1 MIFLKILL
9 VFSFLIVLWQDVQ
22 SREVYWFLFPIIG
35 VCCGF
40 LYFLNTMPELF
51 LISIF
56 MNLIF
61 LSILLLVIYLY
72 SKYKLKSSL
81 KTSIG
86 SGDVLLFF
94 ALCLSFSSV
103 SFITCFVLSLTFSL
117 VLHLLFKK
125 RDSIKTVPLA
135 GYMSLFFVLVY
146 LGSWTG
152 LIDSLYII

>member
-1 MIFLKILL
+1 MIILKIILIL
-9 VFSFLIVLWQDVQ
+9 SLLIVLWQDVK

-35 VCCGF
+35 GCCGF
-40 LYFLNTMPELF
+40 LYFFNSMPELF
-51 LISIF
+51 LISLF

-61 LSILLLVIYLY
+61 VSILLLVIYLY

-86 SGDVLLFF
+86 SGDILLFL

-117 VLHLLFKK
+117 VLHLFIQK

>member
-9 VFSFLIVLWQDVQ
+9 VFSFLIVIWQDVKA
-22 SREVYWFLFPIIG
+22 REVYWFLFPVIAI
-35 VCCGF
+35 CCGY
-40 LYFLNTMPELF
+40 LYYLNTMPELF
-51 LISIF
+51 LISLF
-56 MNLIF
+56 MNIIF
-61 LSILLLVIYLY
+61 VSILLLVVYLY
-72 SKYKLKSSL
+72 SKHKLKSAF

-86 SGDVLLFF
+86 SGDILLFF

-117 VLHLLFKK
+117 VLHLLIKK
-125 RDSIKTVPLA
+125 RYTLNSVPLA
-135 GYMSLFFVLVY
+135 GYMCLFFALVY